1 MTSAQIPA
9 DFDWHE
15 PRYAPVF
22 QERARRLA
30 LIRQRPEM
38 LPGLKRYYRD
48 HPAQFIIDWGTTFDP
63 RVVKRGRPALMP
75 FLLFPRQI
83 EWVDWMMLRWARE
96 EPGITDKSR
105 DLGLSWLAVAG
116 MTTLCVFYDGFTAGF
131 GSRKEEYVDKIGS
144 PKSLF
149 WKARQFIRFLPDEF
163 RAGHIPGRHD
173 PHLRLAFPD
182 TGSTISGEAGDNI
195 GRGDRASIY
204 IVDESAYLER
214 PQLIEASLSATTD
227 CRIDISSANGMANP
241 FAVKRFSYPSEQVF
255 TLHWRDDPRK
265 DEAWYAKQCANLD
278 PVTVAQEIDI
288 NYAASVTGVVI
299 PSEWVQSAID
309 AHVKL
314 GIKPT
319 GEKRGA
325 LDVADE
331 GLDKNAFAACTGFL
345 VDYLEEWSGVGSD
358 LLYTVQRAF
367 GICSDLGLDSFLYD
381 ADGMG
386 ASVRGDARVLNELRH
401 AEDLRIGRMRR
412 AIQAVPWR
420 GSGPILY
427 PEKQDFEGR
436 ANADYFQNAKAQS
449 WGWVKKCFQET
460 HRAVQSAA
468 GGDPYDHD
476 PTMLISLSS
485 KLPGLNK
492 LCAELSQPTWGPN
505 NVGKMVVDKAPDGTR
520 SPNLADAVMILM
532 GRHKRAMRISSEAMR
547 AA

>member
-1 MTSAQIPA
+1 MTTATLP
-9 DFDWHE
+9 DGFLWHE
-15 PRYAPVF
+15 PKYAPVF
-22 QERARRLA
+22 QERARRL
-30 LIRQRPEM
+30 RVMRERPEM

-48 HPAQFIIDWGTTFDP
+48 NPAQFIIDHGTTFDP
-63 RVVKRGRPALMP
+63 RVVKRGQPALMP
-75 FLLFPRQI
+75 FLLFPKQI
-83 EWVDWMMLRWARE
+83 EWVDWVMQRWANE

-105 DLGLSWLAVAG
+105 DLGLSWLAVAT
-116 MTTLCVFYDGFTAGF
+116 MVTLSVFYDGFTAGF
-131 GSRKEEYVDKIGS
+131 GSRKEEYVDRIGS

-149 WKARQFIRFLPDEF
+149 WKARQFIRFLPEEF
-163 RAGHIPGRHD
+163 RAGHVAGKHD
-173 PHLRLAFPD
+173 PSLRLTFPD

-204 IVDESAYLER
+204 VVDEAAYLER

-241 FAVKRFSYPSEQVF
+241 FAVKRFSYPSEQIF

-265 DEAWYAKQCANLD
+265 DDEWYEKQKRNLD

-299 PSEWVQSAID
+299 PSEWVQSAVD

-314 GIKPT
+314 GLAVS
-319 GEKRGA
+319 GERRGA

-331 GLDKNAFAACTGFL
+331 GVDKNAFAGATGNV
-345 VDYLEEWSGVGSD
+345 VDFLEEWSGVGSD

-367 GICSDLGLDSFLYD
+367 GICTDLGLGSFLYD

-401 AEDLRIGRMRR
+401 AEDLRTGRLRP

-420 GSGPILY
+420 GSGAILY
-427 PEKQDFEGR
+427 PERQDFEGR
-436 ANADYFQNAKAQS
+436 ANADYFYNAKAQG
-449 WGWVKKCFQET
+449 WGWVKRRFQET
-460 HRAVQSAA
+460 HRALHEP
-468 GGDPYDHD
+468 GYEYDPD
-476 PTMLISLSS
+476 MIISLSS

-505 NVGKMVVDKAPDGTR
+505 NTGKMVVDKAPDGTR

-532 GRHKRAMRISSEAMR
+532 GRHKRVMRISDEAMR